1 MFASTT
7 EDKCQV
13 NLSYT
18 TDLAIFQQISVGQFW
33 RGSLGGG
40 YITGIADNNEITGD
54 NIAYIFP
61 NLQGMLASTG
71 PQCIIIL
78 GNS

>member
-40 YITGIADNNEITGD
+40 YITGIADDNEITGD

-61 NLQGMLASTG
+61 NLQGMLVSTG

-78 GNS
+78 ENS